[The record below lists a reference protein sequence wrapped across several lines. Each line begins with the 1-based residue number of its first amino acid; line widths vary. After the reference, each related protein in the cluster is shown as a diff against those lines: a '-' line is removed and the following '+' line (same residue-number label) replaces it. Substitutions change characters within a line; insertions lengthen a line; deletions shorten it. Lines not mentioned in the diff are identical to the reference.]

1 MRRMFW
7 STSLIW
13 AAVAAGP
20 SRPATIVPGPIYEV
34 YAIEYAKLEGFPAS
48 ALILGADSA
57 RKLDLSMMVWLLKG
71 EGRVI
76 LVDAGFYRKEF
87 LDTWKVKDFRTPS
100 DAVAAFGV
108 RPEDVTDIVV
118 SHMHW
123 DHADGADLFPNARV
137 WVQKAEYQ
145 FYLDPKN
152 QMRTGVFPSDV
163 KMFQAIEKA
172 GRLQL
177 VAGDSQ
183 KVARGVT
190 AFIGGRHTKES
201 QYVSVS
207 TRSGLVVLASD
218 NVYTYE
224 NMERHRPIA
233 ATWDTVSNLAAQDRM
248 VRMAAKPSLVVP
260 GHDPKVFSRFPAVKA
275 GVARID

>member
-1 MRRMFW
+1 MSRLFW
-7 STSLIW
+7 STSLVW
-13 AAVAAGP
+13 AAVAGGP
-20 SRPATIVPGPIYEV
+20 SRPAPVPGPLYEV

-57 RKLDLSMMVWLLKG
+57 RKLDLSMMVWLIRG

-87 LDTWKVKDFRTPS
+87 LDTWKVKDFRKPS

-108 RPEDVTDIVV
+108 RPEDVTDVV
-118 SHMHW
+118 VTHMHW

-145 FYLDPKN
+145 FYLAPKN
-152 QMRTGVFPSDV
+152 QLRTGVFPSTV
-163 KMFQAIEKA
+163 KMFQAIQRA

-177 VAGDSQ
+177 VDGDSQ

-201 QYVSVS
+201 QYVSVYAQ
-207 TRSGLVVLASD
+207 TGLVVLASD

-224 NMERHRPIA
+224 NIERHRPIA

-248 VRMAAKPSLVVP
+248 VHMAARPGLVVP
-260 GHDPKVFSRFPAVKA
+260 GHDPKVFARFAAVKP
-275 GVARID
+275 GVARIE

>member
-1 MRRMFW
+1 MRRLFL
-7 STSLIW
+7 SAGLALTLF
-13 AAVAAGP
+13 AGGP
-20 SRPATIVPGPIYEV
+20 SRPAPVPGPMYEV
-34 YAIEYAKLEGFPAS
+34 YAIEYAKLAGFPAN

-57 RKLDLSMMVWLLKG
+57 RKLDLSMMVWLVKG

-76 LVDAGFYRKEF
+76 LVDAGFYRQEF
-87 LDTWKVKDFRTPS
+87 LSTWKVKDFRKPS

-108 RPEDVTDIVV
+108 RPEEVTDIVV

-123 DHADGADLFPNARV
+123 DHADGVDLFPNARV
-137 WVQKAEYQ
+137 WVQKAEYN

-152 QMRTGVFPSDV
+152 QLRTGVFPSDV
-163 KMFQAIEKA
+163 KMFQAVEKA
-172 GRLQL
+172 GRLAL
-177 VAGDSQ
+177 VEGDSQ

-190 AFIGGRHTKES
+190 AFIGGRHTRES
-201 QYVSVS
+201 QYVSVF

-224 NMERHRPIA
+224 NIDTHRPIA
-233 ATWDTVSNLAAQDRM
+233 ATWDTVSNLAAQRRM
-248 VRMAAKPSLVVP
+248 LAMAARPGLVVP
-260 GHDPKVFSRFPAVKA
+260 GHDPKVYARFPVVKP

>member
-1 MRRMFW
+1 MQRMLW
-7 STSLIW
+7 STSLVW
-13 AAVAAGP
+13 AVMAGGP
-20 SRPATIVPGPIYEV
+20 SHPAPVPGPTYEV

-87 LDTWKVKDFRTPS
+87 LDSWKVRDFRKPS

-108 RPEDVTDIVV
+108 RPEDVTDIVI

-137 WVQKAEYQ
+137 WVQRAEYK
-145 FYLDPKN
+145 FYLDEKN
-152 QMRTGVFPSDV
+152 QLRTGVFPSDV
-163 KMFQAIEKA
+163 KMFRDIERA
-172 GRLQL
+172 GRLHL
-177 VAGDSQ
+177 VDGDSQ
-183 KVARGVT
+183 QVARGVT
-190 AFIGGRHTKES
+190 AYIGGRHTKES
-201 QYVSVS
+201 QYVSVYS
-207 TRSGLVVLASD
+207 RSGLVVIASD

-224 NMERHRPIA
+224 NIERHRPIA
-233 ATWDTVSNLAAQDRM
+233 ATWDTVANLAAQDRM
-248 VRMAAKPSLVVP
+248 LRMAAKPGLVVP
-260 GHDPKVFSRFPAVKA
+260 GHDPKVFTRFAVVKP
-275 GVARID
+275 GVVRID